1 MPALIEDWRSKW
13 GKEFPFFIVQLAP
26 YRDQGSDKV
35 NYAELRDAQ
44 YHTTKV
50 LKNVGLAVITDV
62 GEENDIHPQRKEPV
76 GARLALAARA
86 IAYGEKIEYS
96 GPTYR
101 SHKIDGGKVTIT
113 FDHVGKGLECKGDAL
128 AGFTVCG
135 EDKKFVPAKAEIV
148 GDTVVVT
155 CADVPNPTA
164 VRFGWVNFAK
174 PTLNFFN
181 KDGLPAVPFRTDDFP
196 LVTAKK

>member
-1 MPALIEDWRSKW
+1 
-13 GKEFPFFIVQLAP
+13 VQLAP

-62 GEENDIHPQRKEPV
+62 GEEGDIHPQRKEPV
-76 GARLALAARA
+76 GARLAIAARA

-96 GPTYR
+96 GPTYK

-113 FDHVGKGLECKGDAL
+113 FDHVGKGLECKGDTL

-135 EDKKFVPAKAEIV
+135 EDK
-148 GDTVVVT
+148 
-155 CADVPNPTA
+155 
-164 VRFGWVNFAK
+164 
-174 PTLNFFN
+174 
-181 KDGLPAVPFRTDDFP
+181 
-196 LVTAKK
+196 